1 MTPETP
7 DPATKARRAAGETG
21 DEAGVGKARDRS
33 AVLGCAIAAAIAIAF
48 SSGNAYAG
56 DAKGTIT
63 YRDKAAAIVV
73 TVKYAYL
80 VTGPDFV
87 SRATIRRVVLSAA
100 DVGAKL
106 SSCTTM
112 SCSDGGI
119 GEGMTIDFDAGP
131 RLNYWFV
138 GNHQLVQYSA
148 TAEPASLKLTVDT
161 PKRIAGRW
169 EFDASAA
176 GGPKVQIEFDAPLV
190 KEITKL

>member
-1 MTPETP
+1 MRYEHAASESRIDLELPRS
-7 DPATKARRAAGETG
+7 RR
-21 DEAGVGKARDRS
+21 RLS
-33 AVLGCAIAAAIAIAF
+33 ALGCTIAAAVTFA
-48 SSGNAYAG
+48 SGSASAG

-63 YRDKAAAIVV
+63 YNGKAGAIVV
-73 TVKYAYL
+73 AIKHAYL

-87 SRATIRRVVLSAA
+87 SRTTIRRVVLSVA

-106 SSCTTM
+106 SACTTM

-138 GNHQLVQYSA
+138 GNNQLVQYSS
-148 TAEPASLKLTVDT
+148 TAEPASLKLSVDT
-161 PKRIAGRW
+161 PKRIAGTW
-169 EFDASAA
+169 NFDASAA
-176 GGPKVQIEFDAPLV
+176 GGPRVQIEFDAPLV